1 MSNQKMFID
10 TQKVDKVLQH
20 QENKPMEYI
29 IMMNNELQ
37 SKYEKEKDEKVNL
50 EKINEELEQEIDNL
64 SKTRTALQ
72 GYMKNE
78 IEYAKAWKSNYDT
91 YKEWYYYVVLNV
103 VLHVFIQLTVIMI
116 MTTIPVEYER
126 LFIMFY
132 TPFYMI
138 VSTCGVIGM
147 YNTPKELTL
156 NNNKNIAIIEKANL
170 YIMDLID
177 NI

>member
-1 MSNQKMFID
+1 M
-10 TQKVDKVLQH
+10 
-20 QENKPMEYI
+20 
-29 IMMNNELQ
+29 
-37 SKYEKEKDEKVNL
+37 
-50 EKINEELEQEIDNL
+50 
-64 SKTRTALQ
+64 
-72 GYMKNE
+72 
-78 IEYAKAWKSNYDT
+78 
-91 YKEWYYYVVLNV
+91 NV

>member
-1 MSNQKMFID
+1 MSNQQMFID
-10 TQKVDKVLQH
+10 THKVNKVLQH
-20 QENKPMEYI
+20 QENKSMDYI
-29 IMMNNELQ
+29 ILMNNELQ
-37 SKYEKEKDEKVNL
+37 TKYENEKTEKMNL
-50 EKINEELEQEIDNL
+50 EKQNEELENDIDNL

-78 IEYAKAWKSNYDT
+78 IEYAKAWKSNSNT

-116 MTTIPVEYER
+116 MTTIPIEYER

-132 TPFYMI
+132 TPFYVV

-156 NNNKNIAIIEKANL
+156 MNDKHILEIEKANL
-170 YIMDLID
+170 YIMDLLD